1 MCATETRDIVVV
13 FYALKTF
20 ANRGSGGGDMRQ
32 NAVFYDSPYKVG
44 VQSRFMAFAAT
55 EYEHCVEARAV
66 FKHDYVS

>member
-1 MCATETRDIVVV
+1 
-13 FYALKTF
+13 
-20 ANRGSGGGDMRQ
+20 MRQ

-66 FKHDYVS
+66 FKHDCVS